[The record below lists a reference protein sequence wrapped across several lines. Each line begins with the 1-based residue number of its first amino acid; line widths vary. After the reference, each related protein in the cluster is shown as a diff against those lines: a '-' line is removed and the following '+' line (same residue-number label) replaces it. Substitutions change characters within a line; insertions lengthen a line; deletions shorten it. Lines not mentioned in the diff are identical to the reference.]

1 MELMDIAYYL
11 YMEEQE
17 NKRKEREEVNVDCKE
32 DLVPEEP
39 TTQEKQTW

>member
-17 NKRKEREEVNVDCKE
+17 NKRKEREEVNVDSQE

-39 TTQEKQTW
+39 TTQEKPTW